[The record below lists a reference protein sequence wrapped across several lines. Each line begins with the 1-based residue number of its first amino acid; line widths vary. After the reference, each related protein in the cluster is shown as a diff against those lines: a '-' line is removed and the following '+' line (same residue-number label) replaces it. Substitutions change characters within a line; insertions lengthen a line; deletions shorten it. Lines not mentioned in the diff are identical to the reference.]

1 MENCIFCKIINKQI
15 PSKVVYEDD
24 NVLAFDDINPQAP
37 VHVVVI
43 PKKHVANVTE
53 LAMED
58 AGLVK
63 AVIDACVKVAEM
75 KGIKESGYRLINNCG
90 KDAGQTV
97 MHAHFHVLGG
107 TTFTEHIV

>member
-1 MENCIFCKIINKQI
+1 MENCIFCKIINHEI
-15 PSKVVYEDD
+15 PSKVVYEDEL
-24 NVLAFDDINPQAP
+24 VVAFEDVNPQAP

-43 PKKHVANVTE
+43 PKKHVANVSE
-53 LAMED
+53 LALED
-58 AGLVK
+58 AALVK
-63 AVIDACVKVAEM
+63 AVIDACVKVAEI
-75 KGIKESGYRLINNCG
+75 KGIKESGFRLINNCG